1 MASPS
6 SSPRSPK
13 PNNPQKK
20 NAFVGK
26 REEFTK
32 LIERNYSNNSNS
44 PLNSETAGIAGPRP
58 VRIKGTNK
66 FTMGRIRN
74 KKNSRGKRRNSGKK
88 TKRKKRSN

>member
-6 SSPRSPK
+6 SSQRSPK
-13 PNNPQKK
+13 PNKPQKK
-20 NAFVGK
+20 NAFVGTS
-26 REEFTK
+26 EEFTK

-44 PLNSETAGIAGPRP
+44 PLNSKTAGIAAPRP
-58 VRIKGTNK
+58 HRIKGTK
-66 FTMGRIRN
+66 ELHGRIRN